1 MHEMV
6 DAGKKAVALLNNT
19 GGRRKDSQRLKD
31 FSGLLSTDRHTVK
44 KIRPKKI
51 GVKRRGAVLEAKL
64 LEKLREPTRV
74 HILGHNYTRS
84 FTHGNLASE
93 AYIRNNLAA
102 FVIGVRAVLTRLL
115 PSIYEAKKF
124 RGPEN
129 TLNRLKGA
137 CRDPDVLSTVDFAE
151 AGGEPLKINK
161 AFGEAI
167 TQFFKDEDFAKNVC
181 RIAISDYLS
190 GKMIENNV
198 LQKVKREIN

>member
-1 MHEMV
+1 MIG
-6 DAGKKAVALLNNT
+6 ARKKAVALLDNAD
-19 GGRRKDSQRLKD
+19 GRRKGSRHLKD
-31 FSGLLSTDRHTVK
+31 FSGLLSTDLHAVK
-44 KIRPKKI
+44 KIRPKRVS
-51 GVKRRGAVLEAKL
+51 VKRGSALEVKL
-64 LEKLREPTRV
+64 LEKLREPARA
-74 HILGHNYTRS
+74 HILGRNYVRS

-102 FVIGVRAVLTRLL
+102 FIIGVRSVLMRLL
-115 PSIYEAKKF
+115 PSIYGAKTF

-129 TLNRLKGA
+129 TLSRLKGA
-137 CRDPDVLSTVDFAE
+137 CRDPDVLSTVDFADKE
-151 AGGEPLKINK
+151 QPPLRINK

-198 LQKVKREIN
+198 LQKVKRQIN